1 MDDILGEHGKL
12 RNLRLMQKKT
22 EGKNIFY
29 KYFLKKDANQNSEE
43 KKSGNE
49 NISQNFN
56 SVNFF
61 LVPAMFS

>member
-1 MDDILGEHGKL
+1 
-12 RNLRLMQKKT
+12 MQKKT

-29 KYFLKKDANQNSEE
+29 KYFFKKNANQNSEE

-61 LVPAMFS
+61 LVPATFY

>member
-1 MDDILGEHGKL
+1 
-12 RNLRLMQKKT
+12 MQKKT
-22 EGKNIFY
+22 EGKDIFY
-29 KYFLKKDANQNSEE
+29 KYFLKNDVNQNSEE